1 MTNRGRD
8 LAELMNLSGRTALV
22 TGAAGHIGGAIA
34 DALAE
39 LGCAVALSDFDEA
52 GCRGAARNIAGRR
65 QIRTEALPAD
75 LADEKAVAALPG
87 RVAEVFGRLDI
98 LVNSAAFVGTTKL
111 TGWAVPF
118 ERQSAETWRAALEVN
133 LTSVFVLIQAAAPW
147 LKRSGTGSIVN
158 IASIYGMVGPDLRL
172 YEGTGMGNPAAYGAA
187 KGGLLQLTRW
197 LATALAPDIR
207 VNAVTPGG
215 IARGQDEEFVGRYVA
230 RTPLGRMGT
239 EEDVKGAVAF
249 LAGDLSAYVTGQNI
263 VVDGGWTVW

>member
-1 MTNRGRD
+1 MTTRGRD
-8 LAELMNLSGRTALV
+8 LAELRDLGGRVALV

-39 LGCAVALSDFDEA
+39 LGCTVALADIDEPA
-52 GCRGAARNIAGRR
+52 GRAAAEDIAARRG
-65 QIRTEALPAD
+65 IRTEAFAAD
-75 LADEKAVAALPG
+75 LADEAAVAVLPG
-87 RVAEVFGRLDI
+87 RVAETLGGLDI

-118 ERQSAETWRAALEVN
+118 AEQSAETWRAALEVN
-133 LTSVFVLIQAAAPW
+133 LTSVFVLVQAAEPW
-147 LKRSGTGSIVN
+147 LKKSGKGSVVN
-158 IASIYGMVGPDLRL
+158 IASIYGMVGPDLGL
-172 YEGTGMGNPAAYGAA
+172 YGGTAMGNPAAYGAA

-197 LATALAPDIR
+197 LATVLAPSVR

-215 IARGQDEEFVGRYVA
+215 IARGQAEEFVRRYEA
-230 RTPLGRMGT
+230 RTPLGRMGR

-263 VVDGGWTVW
+263 VVDGGWTAW